1 VTNALLAVEGGGDGF
16 TAPGPGI
23 FELPPIFEIGAFG
36 FTKSMAI
43 ILLSVV
49 VIFVAFYA
57 TARAAEMVPGK
68 LQFAGESAYGFVRNG
83 IGLETIGKAGLP
95 FVPFLATLFFFIS
108 FNNLA
113 GIIPMLQLPATGR
126 IAYPLV
132 LALLVWF
139 VYLYVGMKRAGV
151 FGYFREMMFPPGIPW
166 PVYILLAPI
175 ELLSN
180 VIVRP
185 VTLCLRLTLNMF
197 AGHLVLV
204 LFILGGEYLLLDYG
218 GIVGVLSG
226 SVTLVG
232 SIIFTFFK
240 AFIMLLQA
248 YVFTLLAALFI
259 GGAMVDEH

>member
-1 VTNALLAVEGGGDGF
+1 VSDWRLAAEGNGF
-16 TAPGPGI
+16 VAPGPGI
-23 FELPPIFEIGAFG
+23 FDLPPIFEVAGFG
-36 FTKSMAI
+36 FTKPMAI
-43 ILLSVV
+43 VLLSVV
-49 VIFVAFYA
+49 VIFAFFYA

-83 IGLETIGKAGLP
+83 IGLETIGKEGLK

-113 GIIPMLQLPATGR
+113 GIIPFLQLPATGR

-139 VYLYVGMKRAGV
+139 VYLYVGMKRAGA
-151 FGYFREMMFPPGIPW
+151 FGYFKEMMFPPGIPW

-218 GIVGVLSG
+218 GIIGVLSG

-248 YVFTLLAALFI
+248 YVFTLLTALFI

>member
-1 VTNALLAVEGGGDGF
+1 VDHWLLAAEGNGF
-16 TAPGPGI
+16 VAPGPGI
-23 FELPPIFEIGAFG
+23 FELPPIFEVAGFG
-36 FTKSMAI
+36 FTKPMAI
-43 ILLSVV
+43 ILLSVP
-49 VIFVAFYA
+49 VIFGFFYA
-57 TARAAEMVPGK
+57 AARSADMVPGK
-68 LQFAGESAYGFVRNG
+68 LQFAAESAYGFVRNG
-83 IGLETIGKAGLP
+83 IGFESIGKDALR

-108 FNNLA
+108 FNNFA
-113 GIIPMLQLPATGR
+113 GIIPGLQLPATGR

-132 LALLVWF
+132 LAALVWG
-139 VYLYVGMKRAGV
+139 VYNYLGMKRAGPI
-151 FGYFREMMFPPGIPW
+151 GYFKEMMFPPGIPW
-166 PVYILLAPI
+166 PVYIVLAPI

-218 GIVGVLSG
+218 GWVGILSG
-226 SVTLVG
+226 SVTLIG

-248 YVFTLLAALFI
+248 YVFTLLTALFI
-259 GGAMVDEH
+259 GGALVEEH